1 MEEGEDNKYDCQQW
15 NFWFI
20 TKVQTKSFIVPCVN
34 ASCSRTTGHHTIGI
48 EESVDLLINF
58 DSTSVGLRT

>member
-1 MEEGEDNKYDCQQW
+1 MIANIVIEFFTPSSQMYKQN
-15 NFWFI
+15 
-20 TKVQTKSFIVPCVN
+20 FIVPCVN